1 MTRAA
6 TFAAALAGSVCVS
19 AWPAAWAQDAAR
31 ADVAAAL
38 VGQMDDNGWI
48 RGDVATLRGLDK
60 ITAKTE
66 DFEIRLGRRAT
77 FGALTVAMPAPCGV
91 RPPEETPET
100 VAGLEIYERQTDGD
114 GRETTPRLIFSG
126 WMFASDPALNPLEHG
141 VFDVWVLDC
150 RISEEAAARL
160 AP

>member
-1 MTRAA
+1 M
-6 TFAAALAGSVCVS
+6 
-19 AWPAAWAQDAAR
+19 AQDAAPR
-31 ADVAAAL
+31 PVAADAPADLERTRQPDAATAAAL

-48 RGDVATLRGLDK
+48 RGDVVTLRGLDK
-60 ITAKTE
+60 ITAKTD
-66 DFEIRLGRRAT
+66 DFEVRLGGRVT
-77 FGALTVAMPAPCGV
+77 FGALTVALAAPCGV

-100 VAGLEIYERQTDGD
+100 VAGLDVYERQIEED
-114 GRETTPRLIFSG
+114 GREAPPRLIFSG

-150 RISEEAAARL
+150 RISEDAAARL